1 MIVCNVTND
10 VYIGS
15 TTKSIETRI
24 MMHKCH
30 FKAFQNGAKRYC
42 RSYDIIEKNNY
53 KVYIIE
59 NVNCDNRTELEKIEG
74 YYIKNN
80 NCVNNRVAGRTVA
93 EYYLDNKELINE
105 KKRVKCKCE
114 CGGNYTITHKAT
126 HFNSKIHQKYINAHL
141 DDILQNESA

>member
-15 TTKSIETRI
+15 TTQTIETR
-24 MMHKCH
+24 MRMHKRQ

-42 RSYDIIEKNNY
+42 RSFDILKTNDY

-59 NVNCDNRTELEKIEG
+59 NVNCNNRTELEKIEG

-80 NCVNNRVAGRTVA
+80 ICVNKRIAGRTVA

-105 KKRVKCKCE
+105 KRNVKCKCE
-114 CGGNYTITHKAT
+114 CGGNYTITHKAQ
-126 HFNSKIHQKYINAHL
+126 HLRSKRHQKYINGL
-141 DDILQNESA
+141 LNPILQYEST